1 MDIRFHEKLYRDGIS
16 DRKLKRIRRKVSR
29 GTAKLNLFFITLP
42 LGENGL
48 LEIYWYP
55 ELLQKA
61 YRELDKTLVVV
72 GIADSREDAFY
83 RIEEI
88 VEDVGWETGDIPITH
103 FFEEQP

>member
-16 DRKLKRIRRKVSR
+16 DRKLKRIRKKVLR
-29 GTAKLNLFFITLP
+29 GVAKLKLYLVTLP
-42 LGENGL
+42 LGDNGI

-61 YRELDKTLVVV
+61 YHELDKTLVVV
-72 GIADSREDAFY
+72 GIADSREAAFQ

-88 VEDVGWETGDIPITH
+88 VEDVGWETGDVPIMH
-103 FFEEQP
+103 FFEEQS